1 VKSDLETSPSTKME
15 ANILLWIAGNLI
27 VPLSFNTLFFNFV
40 ILVIIISN
48 YDDDYVDDAV

>member
-1 VKSDLETSPSTKME
+1 ME